1 MMMLKSTSHDQKTTR
16 YGLSLKEKKHMK
28 NGIIAL
34 FCAILLSFGVAMTAS
49 AGSVVDSDGDAV
61 PDLFDNCRNTPNGPF
76 GATGACGTPV
86 QLDSDGDG
94 YGNPCDGDI
103 DQSGL
108 TDGNDF
114 LALFGLLFGSNNAG
128 DFDCTG
134 LTDGND
140 FLTMFGLLYTVPGP
154 GAL

>member
-1 MMMLKSTSHDQKTTR
+1 
-16 YGLSLKEKKHMK
+16 
-28 NGIIAL
+28 
-34 FCAILLSFGVAMTAS
+34 MTAS

-76 GATGACGTPV
+76 GATGSCGTAV

-94 YGNPCDGDI
+94 YGNPCDGDL
-103 DQSGL
+103 DGSGL
-108 TDGNDF
+108 ADGNDV
-114 LALFGLLFGSNNAG
+114 LSLFGLLFGSNNAG

-140 FLTMFGLLYTVPGP
+140 VLTMFGLLYTVPGP